1 MKEDGCNLY
10 LNYRPNRM
18 ERRFKK
24 SQLQDFL
31 LEHPRGHC
39 FLVGSGCAIIL
50 ILVAALT
57 ALGIWVFQLQRTAD
71 DQDNIPATEA
81 KQQVSKEPAGEKWNK
96 LWRFLCKHHCDNST
110 GNLKL
115 CPKEW
120 QLHENKCFWISG
132 EKQTWN
138 ESRDDCRAKDSELA
152 VLKVEAELHFI
163 QHITS
168 GAQMMWIGLS
178 ANSRTRQWL
187 WVDNSSY
194 TGNKEG
200 LPNITGAQGNSCGM
214 LKATKVI
221 SESCSAVAK
230 WICEIEALVM

>member
-1 MKEDGCNLY
+1 MKEEGCNFY

-18 ERRFKK
+18 QRRLKQ

-31 LEHPRGHC
+31 VEHPRCHC

-50 ILVAALT
+50 ILVAALI
-57 ALGIWVFQLQRTAD
+57 ALGIRVFQVQRTPD
-71 DQDNIPATEA
+71 VQENIPATET
-81 KQQVSKEPAGEKWNK
+81 KQQVSKEAAGEKWNK

-120 QLHENKCFWISG
+120 QLHGDKCYWISG

-138 ESRDDCRAKDSELA
+138 ESRDDCRAKYSELV
-152 VLKVEAELHFI
+152 VLKEEAELHFI
-163 QHITS
+163 QHITN
-168 GAQMMWIGLS
+168 GAQMLWIGLS
-178 ANSRTRQWL
+178 GNSRTGEWL

-194 TGNKEG
+194 TGSKEG
-200 LPNITGAQGNSCGM
+200 LLKITKAQGNSCGM
-214 LKATKVI
+214 LKSPKFI

-230 WICEIEALVM
+230 WICETEALMM